1 PRAPRSASRRQ
12 TKARARLGGE
22 PGLTNTTLMVRAWR
36 RPIGLGFAPR
46 RPELITRLII
56 GNTWA
61 WPLDREPRVRAFSW
75 LMGGPIGRT
84 LTRGFNFVPRFFFR
98 RGFAQPVTGEVRDL
112 YLAPWRDPHRRAPAV
127 IAPRQLIAASQ
138 YAREVQAGLPTLP

>member
-1 PRAPRSASRRQ
+1 
-12 TKARARLGGE
+12 
-22 PGLTNTTLMVRAWR
+22 
-36 RPIGLGFAPR
+36 IGLGFAAR

-84 LTRGFNFVPRFFFR
+84 LTRGVNFVPRFFFP
-98 RGFAQPVTGEVRDL
+98 RGLPPPVTREVPYP
-112 YLAPWRDPHRRAPAV
+112 YLPPLPHPAPHRPPPPPASSS
-127 IAPRQLIAASQ
+127 PHPSPP
-138 YAREVQAGLPTLP
+138 ARSKPACPPSPTGPH